1 MSKASTPNTTSRGC
15 FAATGDLFGPR
26 ADIAVPAIAPKPAT
40 ALPIVFAEDV
50 THAVNFARQ
59 SIGAVHAPSLPGRL
73 RRLPRLVP
81 TEAYAR
87 SLPFLRRWRP
97 ISPARQRQG

>member
-50 THAVNFARQ
+50 TRAVNFARQ
-59 SIGAVHAPSLPGRL
+59 SKAPST
-73 RRLPRLVP
+73 RRAYRDAFDVFRAWCRPRRTRAP
-81 TEAYAR
+81 CP
-87 SLPFLRRWRP
+87 S
-97 ISPARQRQG
+97 